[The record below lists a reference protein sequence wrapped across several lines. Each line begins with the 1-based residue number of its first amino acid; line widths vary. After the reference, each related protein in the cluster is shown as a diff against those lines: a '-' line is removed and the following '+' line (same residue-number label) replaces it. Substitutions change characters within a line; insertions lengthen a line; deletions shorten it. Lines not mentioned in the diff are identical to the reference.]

1 MNMKAMLNSLISRAL
16 VDTGQALEL
25 VYADGSS
32 YLAGTPVP
40 GRETL
45 RMKFADAG
53 AVRSLLLDPDLRLGE
68 LYMDSRIEVENGSI
82 LDLLMMLGAINNR
95 QMWSRRLLVGLRKAA
110 RCFQRF
116 NTPRAARS
124 NVAHHYDLDSGLYE
138 LFLDADRQYSCAY
151 FERED
156 MSLDEAQLAKKRHIA
171 AKLRL
176 EPGMRVLDIGSGW
189 GGLGI
194 YLAEIA
200 GIDVT
205 GVTLSEH
212 QHRISNERARERGLA
227 ERVRF
232 ELLDYRNVKGHFDRI
247 VSVGMFEHVGARHYL
262 QYFQQCSRLLSPH
275 GVMLLH
281 TIGRLESRGG
291 ANPWIQRYIFPGGY
305 IPALSE
311 AIEAMEKAAL
321 RITDIEILRHHY
333 ALTLRHWRERFL
345 AHREDVLRI
354 FDQRFLRMWE
364 FYLAACEMAFVH
376 RNLAVFQIQASPR
389 IDTLPITRDYL
400 REARDSLHQRES
412 PVETAR

>member
-1 MNMKAMLNSLISRAL
+1 MKAMLNSLISRVL

-25 VYADGSS
+25 AYADGSS
-32 YLAGTPVP
+32 YLAGTPSP

-45 RMKFADAG
+45 RLKFEDAG
-53 AVRSLLLDPDLRLGE
+53 AVRALLLDPEMRLGE
-68 LYMDSRIEVENGSI
+68 LYMDGRIELENGTI
-82 LDLLMMLGAINNR
+82 FDLLMMLGGIDAR
-95 QMWSRRLLVGLRKAA
+95 QILSRRLLTGLRKAV
-110 RCFQRF
+110 RVFQQF
-116 NTPRAARS
+116 NTPKAARA

-156 MSLDEAQLAKKRHIA
+156 ASLDEAQLAKKRHIA
-171 AKLRL
+171 SKLRL
-176 EPGMRVLDIGSGW
+176 EQGMRVLDIGSGW

-194 YLAEIA
+194 YLAETA
-200 GIDVT
+200 GVDVT

-232 ELLDYRNVKGHFDRI
+232 ELLDYRKVKGHFDRI
-247 VSVGMFEHVGARHYL
+247 VSVGMFEHVGARYYL
-262 QYFQQCSRLLSPH
+262 QYFQQCSRLLSPY

-281 TIGRLESRGG
+281 TIGRLEPRGG

-305 IPALSE
+305 IPSLSE

-321 RITDIEILRHHY
+321 RITDVEILRHHY
-333 ALTLRHWRERFL
+333 ALTLRHWRKRFL
-345 AHREDVLRI
+345 ARREDVLRM
-354 FDQRFLRMWE
+354 FDGRFLRMWE
-364 FYLAACEMAFVH
+364 FYLAACEMAFIH
-376 RNLAVFQIQASPR
+376 RNLSVFQIQASPR

-400 REARDSLHQRES
+400 REARDSLQHCES
-412 PVETAR
+412 PHSAAA